1 MTLLELIPILLIVVG
16 AILNFIVPMLLKKNS
31 QDPDDVMGIIYVV
44 KSMGLILVIIG
55 CIMIFWLG
63 GKFGV

>member
-1 MTLLELIPILLIVVG
+1 MTFAEIIPWVLIVVG
-16 AILNFIVPMLLKKNS
+16 AVLNFIVPMILKRGASSDAVTQK
-31 QDPDDVMGIIYVV
+31 IYIT